1 MTPSMTVGVCS
12 CLSGAAGGEPRTEIT
27 VEIGGENAP
36 RTMYFGMTEVV
47 VAPEDIDDATVDFSN
62 GEGVLPLRDFL
73 TLSDDGYWYGEV
85 SNYKR
90 VQYTEAG
97 TYTIT
102 VKGAR
107 SINFTKTF
115 HSPGQATAI
124 VVEDSARIVRFFSN
138 DPRLVEIPSYAL
150 FFAEILE
157 EFDVSKSGVASIGGM
172 AFAFL
177 SGATVRLPPNP
188 SFSFAADA
196 FSGGENL
203 TLHLPVPKA
212 GFVASESFPY
222 GMSASTWH
230 FSDGDEVR
238 E

>member
-1 MTPSMTVGVCS
+1 MTVGVCS
-12 CLSGAAGGEPRTEIT
+12 CLSVAAGGEPRTEIT

-36 RTMYFGMTEVV
+36 RTMYFGMEEVT
-47 VAPEDIDDATVDFSN
+47 VAPEDIDAATVDFAN

-73 TLSDDGYWYGEV
+73 TLGEDGNWHGEV
-85 SNYKR
+85 SNYQR
-90 VQYTEAG
+90 VRYTEAG
-97 TYTIT
+97 TYTVT

-115 HSPGQATAI
+115 HSTGGGTSI
-124 VVEDSARIVRFFSN
+124 VVEDSSRVVRFFSN
-138 DPRLVEIPSYAL
+138 DPRLVEIPERAL
-150 FFAEILE
+150 LFAEILE
-157 EFDVSKSGVASIGGM
+157 EVDVSKSGVASIGGM
-172 AFAFL
+172 AFAYV
-177 SGATVRLPPNP
+177 SGVTVRLPPNP
-188 SFSFAADA
+188 SFSFEADA
-196 FSGGENL
+196 FAGGANM
-203 TLHLPVPKA
+203 TLYLPVPKA